1 MAKRKFHLT
10 PEEIEEI
17 SNTLAVAQPNP
28 GYHRLEAILAYHL
41 GEKWASLTKRFHC
54 SRSTLYQWCKTYR
67 QHGRDVLVIRAH
79 GRSVARL
86 TSSQLADLAAK
97 VRAHRPRDIFHDSA
111 ASNNDHWTAKDL
123 FRAIK
128 LWYGVVYKSPAT
140 YYGLLSRLDCGEPRS

>member
-17 SNTLAVAQPNP
+17 SQTLAGSQAGP
-28 GYHRLEAILAYHL
+28 GTHRLEAILAYHF
-41 GEKWASLTKRFHC
+41 GEKWATLTKRFHC

-67 QHGRDVLVIRAH
+67 QQGRDVLVIRAH
-79 GRSVARL
+79 GHSVARL
-86 TSSQLADLAAK
+86 TSSQLTDLADK
-97 VRAHRPRDIFHDSA
+97 VKALRPRDIFHDSA

-140 YYGLLSRLDCGEPRS
+140 YYGLLSRLNDGEPRT